1 MNYSA
6 HIEKA
11 KIHFPELRLHLL
23 DEAEFNIFK
32 NQDFAEKCIDL
43 CTELCNSASKKL
55 NVSLNF
61 AVNYNYAFNANANVK
76 EKHSLITFNIG
87 LIEKIEAVI
96 NDSIELF
103 QHENIA
109 RFTIQN
115 NEKEKL
121 KQISNKCCIYYLFY
135 HELAHVIQ
143 SFDKENLI
151 TYDFQEQYSNDKPF
165 DIKSHIYEFDADLF
179 GSSMSTYRLIEEIK
193 NFNNQFEIFPLF
205 NSLTALLF
213 TISNVI
219 IIFSG
224 NLFQK
229 IYYKEKSHPHPIIRI
244 IKCNEQILSFASK
257 NMAIQ
262 KEFFE
267 AILQRTT
274 TMISQLEYSEKLKI
288 NYEELYKNNEVEISN
303 YIDEIE
309 IINDNYR
316 ELVRFK
322 AQEIFNMLSR

>member
-6 HIEKA
+6 HIEEA
-11 KIHFPELRLHLL
+11 KIHFPELKLHLL
-23 DEAEFNIFK
+23 KESEFNIFK
-32 NQDFAEKCIDL
+32 NKDFASKCIDL

-55 NVSLNF
+55 NINLNF
-61 AVNYNYAFNANANVK
+61 AVNYNYAFNANAIVK
-76 EKHSLITFNIG
+76 NRHSLITFNIG

-109 RFTIQN
+109 RVTILN

-121 KQISNKCCIYYLFY
+121 KLISNKCCIYYLFY
-135 HELAHVIQ
+135 HELAHVLQ
-143 SFDKENLI
+143 SFDIKNLI
-151 TYDFQEQYSNDKPF
+151 TFDFQEQYSNDKLF
-165 DIKSHIYEFDADLF
+165 NIKSHIYEFDADLF
-179 GSSMSTYRLIEEIK
+179 GSSMSTYRLIEDIK
-193 NFNNQFEIFPLF
+193 NNNNQFDVFPFF

-213 TISNVI
+213 TVSNLI

-224 NLFQK
+224 NSFQE

-257 NMAIQ
+257 NIAIQ

-267 AILQRTT
+267 AILQRAT
-274 TMISQLEYSEKLKI
+274 TMISQLEYSEKLRV
-288 NYEELYKNNEVEISN
+288 NFEELYINNEDEIIN

-309 IINDNYR
+309 VINENYR

-322 AQEIFNMLSR
+322 AQEIFDILSQ